1 MKRLFGCL
9 TCNNESLKCYTAVI
23 MLKFIYTGQFLLAK
37 SSISDGMPPNVF
49 AAYQQ
54 AIATLALAPF
64 AFYLE
69 RNASTPLTLKILCKI
84 IIIAVL
90 GLTLTYYF
98 YFTALKFAS
107 ATFVMAITSTIP
119 MFVYIMTLCLR
130 MERLSIDKWYGWAKM
145 IGCTICL
152 SGAMVF
158 SFYKGP
164 AMYHIGKESIST
176 HNSSTRHDQEDWVK
190 GLLFTLGSII
200 TWSLWIIFQG
210 PIQKEYSPKLRLTAL
225 QCFFSSIASSIWVFS
240 EYRSFSVFKLSWDVN
255 LIAVVYCVSNQPTI
269 VSTLVSSPHKN

>member
-90 GLTLTYYF
+90 GVWNSCRLTLTYYF

-130 MERLSIDKWYGWAKM
+130 
-145 IGCTICL
+145 
-152 SGAMVF
+152 
-158 SFYKGP
+158 
-164 AMYHIGKESIST
+164 
-176 HNSSTRHDQEDWVK
+176 
-190 GLLFTLGSII
+190 
-200 TWSLWIIFQG
+200 
-210 PIQKEYSPKLRLTAL
+210 
-225 QCFFSSIASSIWVFS
+225 
-240 EYRSFSVFKLSWDVN
+240 
-255 LIAVVYCVSNQPTI
+255 
-269 VSTLVSSPHKN
+269 